1 MQKLKINN
9 LHVSVDSKMILKGID
24 LEVNKGEIH
33 ALIGPNGQGK
43 STLLLS
49 IMGHPRYKIEKGF
62 ITFKNEKLNNIPVDE
77 RSKMGIFLAMQN
89 PVEISGVSNIDFLK
103 AAINSRRE
111 KPINLYNFIKDIEN
125 SAKETNFDMELT
137 KRHLNEGFS
146 GGEKKRNELF
156 QLKLLNPSLALID
169 EIDSGLDVDGLNNVA
184 KTINSLKNDSF
195 SSIVVSHYTK
205 IYELIK
211 PDFVHVIVDGK
222 VVKSGDYSL
231 LEKVNNEG
239 YAWIEKELKLSKG
252 KNK

>member
-1 MQKLKINN
+1 MEKLKINN

-62 ITFKNEKLNNIPVDE
+62 ITFKNEKLNNIPVDK

-239 YAWIEKELKLSKG
+239 YSWIEKELKLSKG